1 VWGPVARRLAE
12 DHRVV
17 LYDHRGHG
25 RSTRGSAPLTLDT
38 LADDLRL
45 VLDHVDARSAVLAGH
60 SMGGMTVQAFALR
73 HPDALAE
80 RVAGL
85 ALVATAGHGVSTG
98 SGGRVGPGVNGL
110 SFVGP
115 VLARGS
121 LGRVVMRGAVG
132 EVACRSHIDAVIE
145 TFALT
150 APAVRAGFQRALL
163 SMDFRSGLPS
173 VDLPVVI
180 VSGTKDSVTPHALSR
195 SLAELLPGAR
205 LVALPGVGHMLPWE
219 APDRVVTEIAGLARS
234 ATAAAATNPS
244 KIV

>member
-1 VWGPVARRLAE
+1 VATRLAA

-25 RSTRGSAPLTLDT
+25 RSTVGGAPLTLDT

-45 VLDHVDARSAVLAGH
+45 VLDHVDARDAVLAGH
-60 SMGGMTVQAFALR
+60 SMGGMTVQSFALR

-80 RVAGL
+80 RVTAL
-85 ALVATAGHGVSTG
+85 ALVATAGHGVDSG
-98 SGGRVGPGVNGL
+98 SGGRVGPAVNGL

-115 VLARGS
+115 VLASGS

-145 TFALT
+145 TFGAT

-163 SMDFRSGLPS
+163 AMDFRAGLVS

-180 VSGTKDSVTPHALSR
+180 VSGTEDNVTPHPLSR

-205 LVALPGVGHMLPWE
+205 LVTLPGMGHMLPWE
-219 APDRVVTEIAGLARS
+219 APDRVVTEIARLAR
-234 ATAAAATNPS
+234 AAPVVS
-244 KIV
+244 GSPPPPVG